1 MKLSKGVVG
10 MQFRYK
16 KLKLTKGAFLWV
28 IWVRISDLRPVWIMV
43 HQRNR
48 WVRSFGMIRV
58 RISDPRS
65 LWVMVHQ
72 RDSAVPLMHH
82 DPDRSL
88 ITDLNSDHPKRTHSP
103 VPLMHQYPDRSW
115 ITDPNSD
122 HPKGTHPNFVWTC
135 YILLFLCTWFIQVH
149 IICILPC

>member
-1 MKLSKGVVG
+1 MKLSKGFVG

-16 KLKLTKGAFLWV
+16 MLKLTKGAFLWV

-48 WVRSFGMIRV
+48 RVRSFGMIRV

-72 RDSAVPLMHH
+72 GIRQFLWCTMTQTDLWLLIRNRIIPKERTGRFLWCTNIQT
-82 DPDRSL
+82 DLGSL
-88 ITDLNSDHPKRTHSP
+88 IRTRITPKERT
-103 VPLMHQYPDRSW
+103 L
-115 ITDPNSD
+115 
-122 HPKGTHPNFVWTC
+122 
-135 YILLFLCTWFIQVH
+135 ILFEHATYYYFCVLGSYKFT
-149 IICILPC
+149 

>member
-1 MKLSKGVVG
+1 M
-10 MQFRYK
+10 
-16 KLKLTKGAFLWV
+16 
-28 IWVRISDLRPVWIMV
+28 
-43 HQRNR
+43 
-48 WVRSFGMIRV
+48 RSFGMIRV

-72 RDSAVPLMHH
+72 RDLAVPLMHH

-88 ITDLNSDHPKRTHSP
+88 ITDPNSDHPKGTHSP

-122 HPKGTHPNFVWTC
+122 HPKGTHPNFV
-135 YILLFLCTWFIQVH
+135 
-149 IICILPC
+149 